1 MNKLFLA
8 AGHTGARTGAKK
20 YLDEG
25 AETIRL
31 RNDLKNELL
40 KSGVHVVI
48 DSDRASLSEVI
59 TSIKSRA
66 TFRDYVLDLHFN
78 AGGGT
83 GVEAFVNDNA
93 TEEENGMAL
102 GLCMCVCVS
111 RVLGIKNRGVKKQ
124 GQSARGK
131 LGIFGIN
138 ANVVLLEVCFVDSK
152 PDSDSYKFNYSELVK
167 SLAEVIKKNMR

>member
-1 MNKLFLA
+1 MIA
-8 AGHTGARTGAKK
+8 
-20 YLDEG
+20 
-25 AETIRL
+25 
-31 RNDLKNELL
+31 
-40 KSGVHVVI
+40 
-48 DSDRASLSEVI
+48 
-59 TSIKSRA
+59 SIKSRA
-66 TFRDYVLDLHFN
+66 TFSDYVIDLHFN

-102 GLCMCVCVS
+102 GLCMCVS

-124 GQSARGK
+124 GQSVRGK

-152 PDSDSYKFNYSELVK
+152 PDSDSYRFNYSGLVK
-167 SLAEVIKKNMR
+167 SLADVIKENMR

>member
-1 MNKLFLA
+1 MSKLFLT
-8 AGHTGARTGAKK
+8 AGHTGAGTGAKK

-31 RNDLKNELL
+31 RNDLKNEL
-40 KSGVHVVI
+40 SWYGVHVVI

-66 TFRDYVLDLHFN
+66 TFSDYVLDLHFN

-93 TEEENGMAL
+93 TVEENSMAL
-102 GLCMCVCVS
+102 GLCMCVS

-124 GQSARGK
+124 GQSARGR
-131 LGIFGIN
+131 LGILGIDAN
-138 ANVVLLEVCFVDSK
+138 AVLLEVCFVDSK
-152 PDSDSYKFNYSELVK
+152 SDSDSYKFNYSELVK
-167 SLAEVIKKNMR
+167 SLSEVIKKNMR

>member
-1 MNKLFLA
+1 MSKLFLT
-8 AGHTGARTGAKK
+8 AGHNGAGTGAKK
-20 YLDEG
+20 HIDEG

-40 KSGVHVVI
+40 KSGVNVVI
-48 DSDRASLSEVI
+48 DSDRSSLPEVI
-59 TSIKSRA
+59 ASIKSRA
-66 TFRDYVLDLHFN
+66 TFSDYVLDLHFN

-102 GLCMCVCVS
+102 GLCMCVS